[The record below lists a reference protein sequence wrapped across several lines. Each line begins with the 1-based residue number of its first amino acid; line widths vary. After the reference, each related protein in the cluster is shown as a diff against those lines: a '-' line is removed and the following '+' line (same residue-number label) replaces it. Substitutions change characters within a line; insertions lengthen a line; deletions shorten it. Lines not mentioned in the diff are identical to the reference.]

1 VDKWQKDKKMKP
13 IRENSCNS
21 WAKKIIKTLDSRKFE
36 KGKRTQFYLNIA
48 AGLIMVFLIMPGLES
63 TRWGESLLNSAFDR
77 FIASEAKAAV
87 KTNEDPGELLL
98 LDIGFVKKNGIKE
111 KEAEGK
117 TNFLSPRDTIARL
130 LTMAFTGNASVV
142 VLDFALEE
150 NDCCHPERDEQLRKV
165 LADNTN
171 KRTKV
176 IFPVRTVCTDSTCK
190 YEKIQPLIFDAEI
203 DQNPN
208 YTRAASTLL
217 ASPEDAV
224 VRHWKVFHQYKEK
237 EDALKKILWSL
248 PVLAVALQKDKE
260 KDLKNLEA
268 LLETDNKIAGYS
280 LDFNNTGE
288 KKELFLPLQE
298 TDPYRQRIRFRLIPK
313 DCIDGSPEGNIRVT
327 AAEYLKPEGFKNKI
341 VIIGNSDPAVGDV
354 LSTPVGNM
362 PGMYIQT
369 NAIHTLLEG
378 FQPKSPPWWVSVLI
392 NLFIII
398 GAAYL
403 FHYTESF
410 LMDLMVWLIGIFGFG
425 ALGYY
430 CFFKSYGIVPNY
442 VFGIAAIGYI
452 EIMNSLK
459 DLLVKNKKKNSP
471 QITQINTDYILE

>member
-1 VDKWQKDKKMKP
+1 MKP

-21 WAKKIIKTLDSRKFE
+21 WAKKIIKTLDPRKFE

-63 TRWGESLLNSAFDR
+63 TRWGESLLNSALDR

-98 LDIGFVKKNGIKE
+98 LDIGFVKKNDIKE
-111 KEAEGK
+111 KEPEGK
-117 TNFLSPRDTIARL
+117 TNFLSPRDTIAKL
-130 LTMAFTGNASVV
+130 LTMAFAGDASVV
-142 VLDFALEE
+142 VLDFAFEE

-165 LADNTN
+165 LAENTN

-176 IFPVRTVCTDSTCK
+176 IFPVRTISIDRTGK
-190 YEKIQPLIFDAEI
+190 YEKIQPLIFDAVI

-208 YTRAASTLL
+208 YTRAISTLL

-224 VRHWKVFHQYKEK
+224 VRHWKVYHQYKEK
-237 EDALKKILWSL
+237 EDDLKKILWSI
-248 PVLAVALQKDKE
+248 PVLAVALHNGKD

-268 LLETDNKIAGYS
+268 FLLQPDKKLAGYS
-280 LDFNNTGE
+280 LTFETAG
-288 KKELFLPLQE
+288 KKREVFLPLRE
-298 TDPYRQRIRFRLIPK
+298 TDSYRQRIRFRLIPK
-313 DCIDGSPEGNIRVT
+313 DCIADNPEGNIPVT
-327 AAEYLKPEGFKNKI
+327 TAEYLIPGQFKNKI
-341 VIIGNSDPAVGDV
+341 VIIGNSDPEVGDV
-354 LSTPVGNM
+354 LSTPVGDM
-362 PGMYIQT
+362 AGMYIQA
-369 NAIHTLLEG
+369 NAIHTLLKG
-378 FQPKSPPWWVSVLI
+378 YQPKPPPWWVVFLI

-410 LMDLMVWLIGIFGFG
+410 WKDILVLLIGILGFG

-430 CFFKSYGIVPNY
+430 CFFKSFGIVPNY

-459 DLLVKNKKKNSP
+459 DILLKGGKKKLP
-471 QITQINTDYILE
+471 KKARYGKDKK